1 MMVWPGG
8 RRRERARGEG
18 KRAEPKVDGG
28 GERGSG
34 EFILHLA
41 LTGLPPPWMPM
52 ECSSIKGFAF
62 GLCLSRRILL
72 QLFLTIIEMFQLYFF
87 NCFCCVRLLFPY

>member
-18 KRAEPKVDGG
+18 KRAKPKVDGG

-41 LTGLPPPWMPM
+41 LTGLPPPWMPW
-52 ECSSIKGFAF
+52 SV
-62 GLCLSRRILL
+62 L
-72 QLFLTIIEMFQLYFF
+72 QLRDLILGCAYRVVFF
-87 NCFCCVRLLFPY
+87 FSYS